1 MTTSS
6 EPVLEWLCLPG
17 SAGSLASF
25 RDFVLGR
32 GRAVG
37 LAEAVI
43 SKIDL
48 VLEEVLVNVFHHAF
62 EGQAAGAVEVGCGPA
77 AEEGL
82 FLVRVIDPGRPFN
95 PLDQPPP
102 DLDGDIADR
111 PIGGLGILLAKE
123 MSHRMHYQ
131 RRDDCNV
138 LDIYFSAA

>member
-1 MTTSS
+1 MTTSA

-32 GRAVG
+32 ARAVG
-37 LAEAVI
+37 VAAAGI

-48 VLEEVLVNVFHHAF
+48 VLEEVLVNVFHYAF
-62 EGQAAGAVEVGCGPA
+62 EGSAAGKVEVGCGPA

-82 FLVRVIDPGRPFN
+82 FMVRVIDPGRPFD

-123 MSHRMHYQ
+123 MSRRMHYQ
-131 RRDDCNV
+131 RRGGCNV
-138 LDIYFSAA
+138 LDIYFAEA